1 MERKDSETWKRL
13 QKPIGAVEE
22 RSWASSSGQVADK
35 QELWILVANDERAY
49 CWAVAAVGLAQ
60 QPDRQQRWPK
70 KA

>member
-1 MERKDSETWKRL
+1 MERKNSETWKRL
-13 QKPIGAVEE
+13 QEPIGAVEE

-49 CWAVAAVGLAQ
+49 CWAAVAVGSAQ
-60 QPDRQQRWPK
+60 QPDGQQRWPK